1 MQLKSLLCFFSQTE
15 SREHIVAFNM
25 LNYRSC
31 KNLWKSCVEH
41 HTFFQAKKLL
51 PQEKNVLS
59 QYWSLG
65 SRNPKKWVFSGGSLH
80 TSLKCKPDL
89 VTPREQTSPGKE
101 MSFPGG
107 PTSWGQSCW
116 WILEPQMKVS
126 SGTGSDVSFRIHSG
140 TSIPVACFCLLN
152 SVLLRAPK
160 RSQLQRLHHE
170 SPRQWLMV
178 LVVALRQPLPPNV
191 NSIRCS
197 VIMNEWMSTRKAFQS
212 QVTDIRDIRQSHG
225 SNNSNCSWQLLS
237 AYFAPRT
244 DFV

>member
-1 MQLKSLLCFFSQTE
+1 
-15 SREHIVAFNM
+15 M

-89 VTPREQTSPGKE
+89 VTPREQTSSGKE

-107 PTSWGQSCW
+107 PHVLGPELLVDSRTSDESLCRDEQ
-116 WILEPQMKVS
+116 
-126 SGTGSDVSFRIHSG
+126 R
-140 TSIPVACFCLLN
+140 CLLPHTLRYFY
-152 SVLLRAPK
+152 SCCLL
-160 RSQLQRLHHE
+160 
-170 SPRQWLMV
+170 
-178 LVVALRQPLPPNV
+178 LPPQLC
-191 NSIRCS
+191 I
-197 VIMNEWMSTRKAFQS
+197 TQS
-212 QVTDIRDIRQSHG
+212 SQAPTVATTPPWKHTAVTHG
-225 SNNSNCSWQLLS
+225 HPGGIKRAS
-237 AYFAPRT
+237 PTER
-244 DFV
+244 